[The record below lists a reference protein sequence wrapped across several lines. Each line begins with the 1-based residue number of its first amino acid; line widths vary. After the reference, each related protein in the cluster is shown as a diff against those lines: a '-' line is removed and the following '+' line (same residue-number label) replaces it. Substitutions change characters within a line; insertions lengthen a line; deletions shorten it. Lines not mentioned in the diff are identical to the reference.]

1 LAGAESVLR
10 ARINEKWLHRG
21 VIIWSPLNTYVDAD
35 VELAPEVSLLP
46 GTVLKGH
53 CVVER
58 GARIGPNA
66 ILNDVFVGES
76 AQVATIEATNARI
89 GAEARVESFVVLAP
103 GAVIASGE
111 VVTPFS
117 YRTP

>member
-1 LAGAESVLR
+1 
-10 ARINEKWLHRG
+10 
-21 VIIWSPLNTYVDAD
+21 
-35 VELAPEVSLLP
+35 LLP

>member
-1 LAGAESVLR
+1 VSSSGARSTLR
-10 ARINEKWLHRG
+10 RRRRRIGARGLVAAWHGLE
-21 VIIWSPLNTYVDAD
+21 
-35 VELAPEVSLLP
+35 
-46 GTVLKGH
+46 GH